1 MVVDIRTF
9 DILYLHGP
17 HRPERKDH
25 MEKHLRENGLTAECH
40 VGVSDKG
47 SSSGALGMI
56 DIMKKRLEGDFKPF
70 ILLEDD
76 CSPTQW
82 FRHDV
87 PLPDDADALYL
98 GLSAYGLN
106 AQQDLGILHVDY
118 TEVPYE
124 PDIVRI
130 FNMLSNHAIM
140 FVTKRWTENC
150 LECFKK
156 TLLCE
161 CDIKRRSYD
170 IEQCKTIPN
179 FNVYGLRKPLFFQ
192 DDRVGGQ
199 TRATYIMFQ

>member
-1 MVVDIRTF
+1 MVDVRTF

-17 HRPERKDH
+17 NRPERKEH
-25 MEKHLRENGLTAECH
+25 MENHLREKGLNAECH

-47 SSSGALGMI
+47 ASSGVLGMI
-56 DIMKKRLEGDFKPF
+56 DIMRKRLEGEFKPF

-76 CSPTQW
+76 CSPTRW
-82 FRHDV
+82 FRYEV
-87 PLPDDADALYL
+87 PLPDDTDALYI

-106 AQQDLGILHVDY
+106 PQQDHGILRVEY
-118 TEVPYE
+118 TEVPHE

-156 TLLCE
+156 TLLTNH
-161 CDIKRRSYD
+161 RAYD
-170 IEQCKTIPN
+170 IEQCKTMPN

-199 TRATYIMFQ
+199 THPTYIMFQ